1 MNSYLIFLLAGLAI
15 GSIYALSGVGL
26 VLLYRATGV
35 LNLAYG
41 AIGAAAA
48 LISWQLGQWGGFA
61 PLCWLFGIAVA
72 GLISLGYGLLISPR
86 LEHHEPVIKA
96 MATLG
101 VLLILLGL
109 LYSLW
114 PANPRRLDLP
124 SDGVAF
130 NLMGVRLTLTR
141 LLAFIATLLL
151 TTAIT
156 LFLART
162 RIGLLMRAL
171 ASHRQLSA
179 IVGIRVI
186 RVEVLAWSISGVM
199 AGISGILLAALVRL
213 DAGALTFLVIPA
225 LAAAIIGRLQSLS
238 LTLAA
243 GLCIGVI
250 ESMCTLLPA
259 LSPYRSATP
268 FVLALLAI
276 FWLQRNNRL
285 LFASHQ

>member
-1 MNSYLIFLLAGLAI
+1 MNSYLIFLMAGLAI
-15 GSIYALSGVGL
+15 GSIYALSGVGV

-41 AIGAAAA
+41 AMGAAAA
-48 LISWQLGQWGGFA
+48 LISWQLSQWGGFA
-61 PLCWLFGIAVA
+61 PLCWLVGIAVA
-72 GLISLGYGLLISPR
+72 GMISLGYGLLISAR
-86 LEHHEPVIKA
+86 LEHREPVIKA

-101 VLLILLGL
+101 VLLVLLGL

-124 SDGVAF
+124 SDAIAF
-130 NLMGVRLTLTR
+130 NLLGVRLTLTR

-151 TTAIT
+151 TAAIT

-243 GLCIGVI
+243 GLVIGVI

-259 LSPYRSATP
+259 LSPYRSATA
-268 FVLALLAI
+268 FVLAVLAI

>member
-26 VLLYRATGV
+26 VMLYRATGV

-48 LISWQLGQWGGFA
+48 LISWQLDQWGGFT
-61 PLCWLFGIAVA
+61 PLCWLAGIAVA

-86 LEHHEPVIKA
+86 LEHREPVIKA

-114 PANPRRLDLP
+114 PANPRRLNLP
-124 SDGVAF
+124 SDAIAF
-130 NLMGVRLTLTR
+130 NMMGVRLTLTR
-141 LLAFIATLLL
+141 LLAFITTLLL
-151 TTAIT
+151 TAAIT

-186 RVEVLAWSISGVM
+186 RIEVLAWSISGVM
-199 AGISGILLAALVRL
+199 AGISGILLGALVRL

-225 LAAAIIGRLQSLS
+225 LAAAIIGGLQSLA

-243 GLCIGVI
+243 GLLIGVV
-250 ESMCTLLPA
+250 ESLCTLLPT
-259 LSPYRSATP
+259 LSSYRSATP
-268 FVLALLAI
+268 FILAVLAI

>member
-1 MNSYLIFLLAGLAI
+1 MNSYLIFLMAGLAI

-61 PLCWLFGIAVA
+61 PFCWLAGIVTA
-72 GLISLGYGLLISPR
+72 GLISLSYGLLISPR
-86 LEHHEPVIKA
+86 LEHREPVIKA

-124 SDGVAF
+124 SDTIAF

-141 LLAFIATLLL
+141 VLAFIATLLL
-151 TTAIT
+151 TAAIA

-162 RIGLLMRAL
+162 RIGLYMRAL

-199 AGISGILLAALVRL
+199 AGISGILLGALVRL

-238 LTLAA
+238 LTLVA
-243 GLCIGVI
+243 GLLIGVV
-250 ESMCTLLPA
+250 ESLCTLLPA

-268 FVLALLAI
+268 FVLAVLAI

>member
-1 MNSYLIFLLAGLAI
+1 MNNYPIFLLAGLAI

-41 AIGAAAA
+41 ALGATAA
-48 LISWQLGQWGGFA
+48 LTSWQLSQWGGFS
-61 PLCWLFGIAVA
+61 PLCWLAGIVVS

-86 LEHHEPVIKA
+86 LEQREPVIKA
-96 MATLG
+96 VATLG

-124 SDGVAF
+124 SDTIAF
-130 NLMGVRLTLTR
+130 NLMGVRVTLTR
-141 LLAFIATLLL
+141 LLALIATLAL
-151 TTAIT
+151 TAAIT

-162 RIGLLMRAL
+162 RLGLLMRAL

-179 IVGIRVI
+179 IVGIRVL
-186 RVEVLAWSISGVM
+186 RVEVLAWSISGVL
-199 AGISGILLAALVRL
+199 AGISGILLGALVRL
-213 DAGALTFLVIPA
+213 DAGALAFLVIPA
-225 LAAAIIGRLQSLS
+225 LAAATIGRLHSLS

-243 GLCIGVI
+243 GLLIGVV
-250 ESMCTLLPA
+250 ESLSTLLPD

-268 FVLALLAI
+268 FVFAVLAI
-276 FWLQRNNRL
+276 FWLQRNTRL

>member
-1 MNSYLIFLLAGLAI
+1 VNSYLIFLLAGLAI

-26 VLLYRATGV
+26 VMLYRATGV

-48 LISWQLGQWGGFA
+48 LISWQLDQWGGFT
-61 PLCWLFGIAVA
+61 PLCWLAGIAVA

-86 LEHHEPVIKA
+86 LEHREPVIKA

-114 PANPRRLDLP
+114 PANPRRLNLP
-124 SDGVAF
+124 SDAIAF
-130 NLMGVRLTLTR
+130 NMMGVRLTLTR
-141 LLAFIATLLL
+141 LLAFITTLLL
-151 TTAIT
+151 TAAIT

-186 RVEVLAWSISGVM
+186 RIEVLAWSISGVM
-199 AGISGILLAALVRL
+199 AGISGILLGALVRL

-225 LAAAIIGRLQSLS
+225 LAAAIIGGLQSLA

-243 GLCIGVI
+243 GLLIGVV
-250 ESMCTLLPA
+250 ESLCTLLPT
-259 LSPYRSATP
+259 LSSYRSATP
-268 FVLALLAI
+268 FILAVLAI